1 MSSAKPDTPSP
12 SDAKAERAALDR
24 VSHGYAPDGKA
35 APPPPVPLEKIVGD
49 VVDNVTATAKAE
61 FALIEARGEL
71 ALHGAS
77 RAAIWGGVAA
87 TAAGVALL
95 ALAFGAILA
104 LSPLVGPLLATLIV
118 VSVLLAIAGGAA
130 WRAHIGYG
138 DIRTALRRD
147 LTNEGIDD

>member
-1 MSSAKPDTPSP
+1 MAADHPNTPPTPD
-12 SDAKAERAALDR
+12 ERRFDGI
-24 VSHGYAPDGKA
+24 SHGYAPDGRA
-35 APPPPVPLEKIVGD
+35 VEPPPVPLDKIVGD
-49 VVDNVTATAKAE
+49 VVDNLSATARAE
-61 FALIEARGEL
+61 LALLEARGEL

-104 LSPLVGPLLATLIV
+104 LSPHLGPLLATLIV
-118 VSVLLAIAGGAA
+118 VAVLLAIAGGAA

-147 LTNEGIDD
+147 LTGEGFDDAADT

>member
-1 MSSAKPDTPSP
+1 MAASDPNPPPPSAAPSF
-12 SDAKAERAALDR
+12 DGI
-24 VSHGYAPDGKA
+24 SHGYAPDGPPVA
-35 APPPPVPLEKIVGD
+35 PPPVPLEQIVGD
-49 VVDNVTATAKAE
+49 VVDNLSATARAE

-104 LSPLVGPLLATLIV
+104 LSPQVGPLLATLIV
-118 VSVLLAIAGGAA
+118 VTVLLAIAGGAA
-130 WRAHIGYG
+130 WRAHISYG

-147 LTNEGIDD
+147 LTNEGFDDAADA

>member
-1 MSSAKPDTPSP
+1 MPLPQPDFTP
-12 SDAKAERAALDR
+12 AASTDESGLDR
-24 VSHGYAPDGKA
+24 VSHGYAPDGQPKA
-35 APPPPVPLEKIVGD
+35 EPPVPLEDIVGD
-49 VVDNVTATAKAE
+49 VIDNLSATAKAE

-104 LSPLVGPLLATLIV
+104 LSPHLGPLLATLIV
-118 VSVLLAIAGGAA
+118 VSVLLIIAAFAG
-130 WRAHIGYG
+130 WRAHRSYG
-138 DIRTALRRD
+138 DIRTAFRRD

>member
-12 SDAKAERAALDR
+12 SDALAEQAALDR

-35 APPPPVPLEKIVGD
+35 ATPPPVPLEKIVGD
-49 VVDNVTATAKAE
+49 VIDNVTATAKAE

-104 LSPLVGPLLATLIV
+104 LSPHVGPLLATLIV

>member
-1 MSSAKPDTPSP
+1 MASADPNTPPTPDARSF
-12 SDAKAERAALDR
+12 DGI
-24 VSHGYAPDGKA
+24 SHGYAPGGR
-35 APPPPVPLEKIVGD
+35 PVTPPPVPLEKIVGD
-49 VVDNVTATAKAE
+49 VVDNLSATARAE

-104 LSPLVGPLLATLIV
+104 LSPHLGPLLSTLIV
-118 VSVLLAIAGGAA
+118 VSVLLVIAAFAG
-130 WRAHIGYG
+130 WRAQLSYG

-147 LTNEGIDD
+147 LTNEGMDDAADA

>member
-1 MSSAKPDTPSP
+1 MSSPDPNTPAP
-12 SDAKAERAALDR
+12 DGRRFDG
-24 VSHGYAPDGKA
+24 VSHGYAPDGRA
-35 APPPPVPLEKIVGD
+35 ETAPPVPLEKIVGD
-49 VVDNVTATAKAE
+49 VVDNLSATARAE

-104 LSPLVGPLLATLIV
+104 LSPQIGPLLATLVV
-118 VSVLLAIAGGAA
+118 VSALLVIAALAA
-130 WRAHIGYG
+130 WRAHSHYG
-138 DIRTALRRD
+138 DIRTAFRSD
-147 LTNEGIDD
+147 LTNEGIDDGADA

>member
-1 MSSAKPDTPSP
+1 MP
-12 SDAKAERAALDR
+12 LD
-24 VSHGYAPDGKA
+24 
-35 APPPPVPLEKIVGD
+35 KIVGD
-49 VVDNVTATAKAE
+49 VVDNLSATARAE

-104 LSPLVGPLLATLIV
+104 LSPELGPLLATLVV
-118 VSVLLAIAGGAA
+118 VSALLVIAAIAG
-130 WRAHIGYG
+130 WRARRHYG
-138 DIRTALRRD
+138 DIRTAFRSD
-147 LTNEGIDD
+147 LTNEGIDDGADA